1 MPNGKKKYVRISVKK
16 FEGQT
21 QAFKMARDP
30 KQACLCFL
38 MNPKMGSM
46 KKITHFFKQIS
57 KNNNQSSVFPSFLYA
72 SSFLMLIILLMK
84 KKEKMFMTK
93 KIYMDIYVFFF
104 EDCLKDGFISFSA
117 MFFYRD
123 KRSSTVNV

>member
-38 MNPKMGSM
+38 MNPKMG
-46 KKITHFFKQIS
+46 FFSNKFQKTII
-57 KNNNQSSVFPSFLYA
+57 KVLSFLLL
-72 SSFLMLIILLMK
+72 FLCLLLL
-84 KKEKMFMTK
+84 F
-93 KIYMDIYVFFF
+93 
-104 EDCLKDGFISFSA
+104 
-117 MFFYRD
+117 
-123 KRSSTVNV
+123 